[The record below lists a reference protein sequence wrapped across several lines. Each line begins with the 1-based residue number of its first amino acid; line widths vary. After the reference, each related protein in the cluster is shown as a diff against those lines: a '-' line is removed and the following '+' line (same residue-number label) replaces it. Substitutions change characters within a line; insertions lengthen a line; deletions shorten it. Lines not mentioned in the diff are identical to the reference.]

1 MKPKIV
7 VPTDFSESS
16 LKGLDF
22 AVQLAKKVG
31 AKIMLHHIIEGFQDT
46 RMYGN
51 AQPSPEEKMMMNLMD
66 IAAHKKMAEVTAQ
79 YQDTGVEIEMFVSV
93 GTVYASVEEKIA
105 GDDVDLI
112 VVGTRGH
119 SKLDKKHLGSNSHK
133 IIRNS
138 KHPVIVVE
146 GDVKLDNIKHIVFAS
161 EFGEEPEK
169 VIRELNDWQEITGAK
184 ITLLKVNHPNFT
196 MSHKDIEEALKD
208 FAVHNHIKNYEIAIY
223 TDIDPAHGIIHFAE
237 KEGAGLIF
245 VGTDFYRGLWER
257 LWHRRTQVAEEV
269 ATHTGIPVISYQPN

>member
-22 AVQLAKKVG
+22 AVQVAQKIG
-31 AKIMLHHIIEGFQDT
+31 AKVILHHIVEGFQDT

-51 AQPSPEEKMMMNLMD
+51 TEPTSEQKLMMSLMT
-66 IAAHKKMAEVTAQ
+66 AAAYKKMGEIVQ
-79 YQDTGVEIEMFVSV
+79 EYQNTGVEIECSVEV
-93 GTVYASVEEKIA
+93 GTVYASIEEKIA
-105 GDDVDLI
+105 KEDADLI

-119 SKLDKKHLGSNSHK
+119 SKLDKKHLGSNSYK

-138 KHPVIVVE
+138 KHPVLVVE
-146 GDVKLDNIKHIVFAS
+146 GRVQLEEIETILFAS
-161 EFGEEPEK
+161 EFGEEPDK
-169 VIRELNDWQEITGAK
+169 VINELNDWQTITGAK
-184 ITLLKVNHPNFT
+184 IILLKVNHPNFT
-196 MSHKDIEEALKD
+196 MSHKDIHEALQE
-208 FAVHNHIKNYEIAIY
+208 FATQKKLHNYEIAIY

-237 KEGAGLIF
+237 REKVGLIF
-245 VGTDFYRGLWER
+245 VGTDFYRSLWER

-269 ATHTGIPVISYQPN
+269 ATHTAIPVLSYQPE

>member
-22 AVQLAKKVG
+22 AVQIAKKIG
-31 AKIMLHHIIEGFQDT
+31 AKIILHHIIEGFQDT

-51 AQPSPEEKMMMNLMD
+51 IHASPEEKMMMNLMN
-66 IAAHKKMAEVTAQ
+66 IAAHKKMAEVIDQ
-79 YQDTGVEIEMFVSV
+79 YQQANVEIETNIEV
-93 GTVYASVEEKIA
+93 GTVYASIEEKIA
-105 GDDVDLI
+105 NDDVDLI

-119 SKLDKKHLGSNSHK
+119 SKLDKKHLGSNSYK

-138 KHPVIVVE
+138 RHPVIVIE
-146 GDVKLDNIKHIVFAS
+146 GDVKLDSIKHIVFAS

-184 ITLLKVNHPNFT
+184 ITLLKINHPSYT
-196 MSHKDIEEALKD
+196 MSHKDIEDALKE
-208 FAVHNHIKNYEIAIY
+208 FAVNNHLKNYEIAVY

-237 KEGAGLIF
+237 KERAGLIF

-269 ATHTGIPVISYQPN
+269 ATHTGIPVMSYQPR